1 MKIKIL
7 LLLLFIS
14 SYMFAQTWSQVGTT
28 QFSTNF
34 AINSELAFNNSGVPY
49 VVYEN
54 VTGNGIYVM
63 KFNGTSW
70 VDVGSGAIST
80 ENYNNIT
87 IKINPV
93 TNDPWIVLKSS
104 AGGALSNLDIFRFDG
119 NFWVTEGQNIGGG
132 FYSYGIQLQ
141 FSNIGTPRIAG
152 MISGGGTDRA
162 VSFHT
167 KSGTTWTN
175 IVGEESYNARVDFYD
190 FNTYLLAD
198 SHGRIRKYYVD
209 GSQWVSILPLSSVD
223 YREVSGIVG
232 TNFFA
237 TNVPNSKI
245 KVGDAVNI
253 ITQPTGVTNNTHSI
267 LKFRESTADNNY
279 YLMYSDSTEDLVFQ
293 KYKSNDTWTV
303 LPSVGITTN
312 TSDFFAKMEMNPVN
326 GSMYTL
332 YKDGAKLSVKK
343 FNIQPTLT
351 KYYVNT
357 NISGGNG
364 SGDSW
369 ANAMSSLTD
378 ALSASGTNTT
388 DIWIAEGTYKPHASD
403 RSTSFVV
410 DQDNIQIYGGFNGTE
425 SSITERDLLNNVTIL
440 SGDLNDDD
448 IGVDF
453 NNTRIDNSYHVV
465 QINANDV
472 LLDGLH
478 INDGHANG
486 ASSDSYAGG
495 LLIDGES
502 QNPTIKN
509 CEFNKN
515 VGLNGGAVRAY
526 YITNSNVT
534 LENCIFN
541 LNVSKY
547 GSGLYVLV
555 HNNSNVTLDMVNCL
569 FTNNVSK
576 DQNAGNRGYTG
587 SSVWARANGANSNLT
602 TTITNCT
609 FTKNL
614 DMGTQSGSQ
623 RGTLALSKRTDG
635 NSTHTATINNSIFYN
650 NVGAGGTST
659 TLAVNR
665 GHAAFPT
672 ITTVNNSID
681 EDGFS
686 NLIYLTNTSSA
697 NPLFTNTANDF
708 TLQTGSPAIDTGLN
722 TYIPSGIT
730 TDLLGNQ
737 RIFNT
742 TVDMGCYEFGSGTV
756 TSYTLTTNVVGQGV
770 LTPVS
775 GTVYNDGDIAII
787 TATPST
793 GWIFDGWSG
802 DLTGTTN
809 PTQLTM
815 DAHKS
820 VTATFSQITYILTTN
835 TVGQG
840 TITPAN
846 GTVYNEG
853 NIATIT
859 ATPAAGWIF
868 DGWSGDLTGTT
879 TPAQLTMD
887 AHKSVTATFSQIC
900 IVNFTDANFK
910 NALVSNTTINTN
922 GDTEIQCTEAVAFNG
937 YMSILNLSITNLDGI
952 EAFVNITNI
961 DASSNP
967 LTHVDFSMN
976 NNLVSIEFADN
987 NMLSS
992 IVFPNNPSNLI
1003 SILFIN
1009 CTSLVNLD
1017 VSALS
1022 ELTGLT
1028 MGNTQIANLDL
1039 SLNSELTGVS
1049 VLNTNLTSLDLSQ
1062 NGMIFSVQF
1071 GGASATSL
1079 DLRNGNLSNIAFL
1092 ETDLAPNLTCIF
1104 VDDST
1109 LTGINLNGWDQH
1121 VNNNFVETEAE
1132 CSAIV
1137 AVEDFDLINFNVYPN
1152 PTTNFITIESTQNIK
1167 HVSIY
1172 TVLGQEVIKS
1182 NEKIIDVSHLEN
1194 GMYLVKIVLESGKI
1208 STKRFMIN

>member
-1 MKIKIL
+1 MKTKIL

-70 VDVGSGAIST
+70 VDVGSGVIST
-80 ENYNNIT
+80 EDYNNIT

-162 VSFHT
+162 VSFYT

-209 GSQWVSILPLSSVD
+209 GTQWVSILPLSSVD

-245 KVGDAVNI
+245 KVGDAANI

-312 TSDFFAKMEMNPVN
+312 TTDFFAKMEMNPVN

-369 ANAMSSLTD
+369 ANAMSNLTD
-378 ALSASGTNTT
+378 ALSASGANTT
-388 DIWIAEGTYKPHASD
+388 DIWIAEGTYKPHVSD

-410 DQDNIQIYGGFNGTE
+410 DQNNIQIYGGFNGTE

-486 ASSDSYAGG
+486 TSSDSYAGG

-515 VGLNGGAVRAY
+515 VGLNGGAARAY
-526 YITNSNVT
+526 YITDSNVT

-547 GSGLYVLV
+547 GSGLYILV
-555 HNNSNVTLDMVNCL
+555 HNNSTVTLDIVNCL

-587 SSVWARANGANSNLT
+587 SSVWVRANGENSNLT

-665 GHAAFPT
+665 GHSAFPT

-686 NLIYLTNTSSA
+686 NLIYLTNTSNA
-697 NPLFTNTANDF
+697 NPLFTNTTNDF
-708 TLQTGSPAIDTGLN
+708 TLQTGSPAIDAGLN

-742 TVDMGCYEFGSGTV
+742 TVDMGCYEFGSSAT
-756 TSYTLTTNVVGQGV
+756 TSYTLTTNVVGQGTI
-770 LTPVS
+770 TPAS
-775 GTVYNDGDIAII
+775 GTVYNDGDIITI
-787 TATPST
+787 TAIPTT
-793 GWIFDGWSG
+793 GWQFDGWSG

-809 PTQLTM
+809 P
-815 DAHKS
+815 
-820 VTATFSQITYILTTN
+820 
-835 TVGQG
+835 
-840 TITPAN
+840 
-846 GTVYNEG
+846 
-853 NIATIT
+853 
-859 ATPAAGWIF
+859 
-868 DGWSGDLTGTT
+868 
-879 TPAQLTMD
+879 AQLTMN

-910 NALVSNTTINTN
+910 NAMVSNTTINTN

-937 YMSILNLSITNLDGI
+937 YMSIINLSITNLDGI
-952 EAFVNITNI
+952 EAFVNINNI

-976 NNLVSIEFADN
+976 NYLESIEFSDN

-1003 SILFIN
+1003 SVLFIN

-1017 VSALS
+1017 VSTLS

-1049 VLNTNLTSLDLSQ
+1049 VLNTNLMSLDLSQ

-1167 HVSIY
+1167 QVSVY
-1172 TVLGQEVIKS
+1172 TILGQEVIKS
-1182 NEKIIDVSHLEN
+1182 NEKTIDVSHLEN
-1194 GMYLVKIVLESGKI
+1194 GMYLIKIVLESGKVN
-1208 STKRFMIN
+1208 TKQFIKN